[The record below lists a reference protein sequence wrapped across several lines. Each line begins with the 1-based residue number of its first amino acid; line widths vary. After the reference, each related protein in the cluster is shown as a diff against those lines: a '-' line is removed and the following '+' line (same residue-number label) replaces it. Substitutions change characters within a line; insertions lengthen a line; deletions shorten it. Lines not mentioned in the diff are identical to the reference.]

1 VSQSATDVC
10 CLCGAECREEIAIR
24 GVGRIC
30 PDCLMAGRFL
40 GTPAGMRLSD
50 VAQQVIDLSATA
62 EKLLRDVLGNAEQLA
77 NDQEYDAARDH
88 FLNISRRFMDQN
100 RPLLAANVLYRAL
113 RLPGQSADVYA
124 ALGTAAQMMDCNRDA
139 VQHLKTASWLAIHSC
154 NRPLLDRVLEQLEQL
169 VPQDGWAQKARER
182 VEQQEEREEVR
193 CGFCGRTA
201 TEAGPLIT
209 GSEAAICSGCV
220 KKLMLL
226 DGKTH

>member
-1 VSQSATDVC
+1 VSQAATEVC
-10 CLCGAECREEIAIR
+10 CLCGADSREEIAIR

-40 GTPAGMRLSD
+40 GKPGGIRLSE
-50 VAQQVIDLSATA
+50 VAQRVIDLSTTA
-62 EKLLRDVLGNAEQLA
+62 ESLLRDALGNAEQLA
-77 NDQEYDAARDH
+77 NDQQYDAARDH
-88 FLNISRRFMDQN
+88 FLNISRKFMDQN

-113 RLPGQSADVYA
+113 RLPGQSAEVYA
-124 ALGTAAQMMDCNRDA
+124 VLGAAAQMMDCTREA
-139 VQHLKTASWLAIHSC
+139 VQHLKTASWLAIQSGD
-154 NRPLLDRVLEQLEQL
+154 RPLMDRILEQLEQL
-169 VPQDGWAQKARER
+169 VPQDDWAQKARQR
-182 VEQQEEREEVR
+182 VEEQGEREEMR

-201 TEAGPLIT
+201 AEAGPLIT

>member
-1 VSQSATDVC
+1 VNQPATGVC
-10 CLCGAECREEIAIR
+10 CLCGAEGREDIAIR

-40 GTPAGMRLSD
+40 GSPGGIRLSE
-50 VAQQVIDLSATA
+50 VAQQVINLSSTA
-62 EKLLRDVLGNAEQLA
+62 ESLLKDALGNAEQLA
-77 NDQEYDAARDH
+77 NEQQFDAARDH

-113 RLPGQSADVYA
+113 RLPGQSAEVYA
-124 ALGTAAQMMDCNRDA
+124 TLGEAARMMDCTRDA
-139 VQHLKTASWLAIHSC
+139 VQHLKTASWLAIQSG
-154 NRPLLDRVLEQLEQL
+154 NRPLMDRILEKLEEMA
-169 VPQDGWAQKARER
+169 PRDDWAQKARQR
-182 VEQQEEREEVR
+182 VEQQEERAEMR

-201 TEAGPLIT
+201 AEAGPLIT

>member
-1 VSQSATDVC
+1 VSQSSTEVC
-10 CLCGAECREEIAIR
+10 CLCGAESREDIAIR

-40 GTPAGMRLSD
+40 GTPGGVRLSE
-50 VAQQVIDLSATA
+50 VAQQVIDLSTTA
-62 EKLLRDVLGNAEQLA
+62 ASLLRDALGNAEQLA
-77 NDQEYDAARDH
+77 NDQQFDAARDH
-88 FLNISRRFMDQN
+88 FLNIARKFMDQN

-113 RLPGQSADVYA
+113 RLPGQSAEVYT
-124 ALGTAAQMMDCNRDA
+124 ALGTAAEMMGCTREA
-139 VQHLKTASWLAIHSC
+139 VQHLKTASWLAIQSG
-154 NRPLLDRVLEQLEQL
+154 NRPLMDRILERLEQL
-169 VPQDGWAQKARER
+169 VPQDGWAQKARQRAE
-182 VEQQEEREEVR
+182 EQENREELR

-201 TEAGPLIT
+201 AEAGPLIT

>member
-1 VSQSATDVC
+1 V
-10 CLCGAECREEIAIR
+10 CGADSQEEIAIR

-40 GTPAGMRLSD
+40 GTPGGVRLSE

-62 EKLLRDVLGNAEQLA
+62 AGLLRDVLGNAEQLA
-77 NDQEYDAARDH
+77 NDQQFDAARDH
-88 FLNISRRFMDQN
+88 FLNISHKFMDQN

-113 RLPGQSADVYA
+113 RLPGQSAEVYA
-124 ALGTAAQMMDCNRDA
+124 ALGTAAQMMDCTREA
-139 VQHLKTASWLAIHSC
+139 VQHLKTASWLAIQSG
-154 NRPLLDRVLEQLEQL
+154 NRPLMDRILEQLEQL
-169 VPQDGWAQKARER
+169 DPQDGWAQKARQR
-182 VEQQEEREEVR
+182 VEEQEEREEML

-201 TEAGPLIT
+201 AEAGPLIT

>member
-1 VSQSATDVC
+1 VSRSSTEVC
-10 CLCGAECREEIAIR
+10 CLCGAESREDIAIR

-40 GTPAGMRLSD
+40 GTPAGMRLSE
-50 VAQQVIDLSATA
+50 VAQRVIDLSATA
-62 EKLLRDVLGNAEQLA
+62 ENLLRDVLGNAEQMA
-77 NDQEYDAARDH
+77 NDQQYDAARDH
-88 FLNISRRFMDQN
+88 FLNISHKFMDQN

-113 RLPGQSADVYA
+113 RLPGQSAEVYA
-124 ALGTAAQMMDCNRDA
+124 ALGTAAQMMNCTREA
-139 VQHLKTASWLAIHSC
+139 IQHLKTASWLAIQSG
-154 NRPLLDRVLEQLEQL
+154 NRPLMDRILEQLQPL
-169 VPQDGWAQKARER
+169 APQDGWAQKARQR
-182 VEQQEEREEVR
+182 VEQQEGREEMR

-201 TEAGPLIT
+201 AEAGPLIT